1 MPLRADVKV
10 GYACNNNCLFCV
22 IADKRKRGN
31 LKTAEVKRQL
41 ELARNDGARDVVL
54 TGGEVTIR
62 KDVFEITAFARD
74 CGFEKIQIQT
84 NGRML
89 SNYEFAQKLVA
100 AGATEFG
107 PSLHGS
113 TAQMHDGLVQCEGA
127 FEQTVQGMKNAKLLG
142 VPILANTVITKS
154 NYRSCAEIAR
164 LLLDLKVDQFQ
175 LAFVHPQGN
184 AHSNFDKIVPRI
196 SLASGFIKKALDY
209 GKTRGAKMMVEAIPF
224 CLMKGYE
231 GYCSEKFIPK
241 TEIRSPGEFTPD
253 FEAVRKK
260 EGKAKS
266 GSCKKCRFFAECEG
280 PWHEYPEKLG
290 WSEFV
295 PCRGKKRE

>member
-1 MPLRADVKV
+1 MHLRADVKV

-41 ELARNDGARDVVL
+41 EFAWNDGARDVVL

-62 KDVFEITAFARD
+62 KDVFEIVAFARN

-89 SNYEFAQKLVA
+89 SNYDFAQKLVA

-113 TAQMHDGLVQCEGA
+113 TAQMHDSLVQCKGA
-127 FEQTVQGMKNAKLLG
+127 FEQTVQGMKNAKLLE
-142 VPILANTVITKS
+142 VPTLTNTVITKA
-154 NYRSCAEIAR
+154 NYLSCVEIAR
-164 LLLDLKVDQFQ
+164 LLLDLGADQFQ

-184 AHSNFDKIVPRI
+184 AYSNFGLIVPRI
-196 SLASGFIKKALDY
+196 SLASGFMKKALDY
-209 GKTRGAKMMVEAIPF
+209 GKARGAKMMVEAVPH
-224 CLMKGYE
+224 CLMAGYE
-231 GYCSEKFIPK
+231 EYCSEKYIPK
-241 TEIRSPGEFTPD
+241 SEVRAPGEFTPD
-253 FEAVRKK
+253 FENVRKN
-260 EGKAKS
+260 EGKAK
-266 GSCKKCRFFAECEG
+266 GEGCKKCRFFAECEG
-280 PWHEYPEKLG
+280 PWREYPEKRG
-290 WSEFV
+290 WKEFQ
-295 PCRGKKRE
+295 PCP